1 MLKEA
6 LQYILEGMRPETHDL
21 CGRAYVITPSGA
33 QEVTETPIV
42 PATLQLHSL
51 DSIVKMIR
59 TEAIHLADANTPALF
74 VNIPSP
80 TNVTCFSQPDF
91 TQRCVRAVFYS
102 AGATDV
108 PGWDAKVTLGFEE
121 AQIALRTRFQETGDS
136 LYAMKLVNDISL
148 GAKVIYNDN
157 GVANHRHHEERCL
170 PADQRGN
177 PPHRQA
183 PSLPHLPGGRAAGE
197 HLPHPHQ

>member
-6 LQYILEGMRPETHDL
+6 LQYILDGMRPEIQDL
-21 CGRAYVITPSGA
+21 CGRAYVITHSGA
-33 QEVTETPIV
+33 QEVIETPIAPDTV
-42 PATLQLHSL
+42 PLHSL

-59 TEAIHLADANTPALF
+59 TEAIHLEDVNTPALF

-80 TNVTCFSQPDF
+80 TNVVCFSQPDCE
-91 TQRCVRAVFYS
+91 QRCHRTVYYS
-102 AGATDV
+102 ADATDV

-148 GAKVIYNDN
+148 GAKVIYP
-157 GVANHRHHEERCL
+157 E
-170 PADQRGN
+170 
-177 PPHRQA
+177 
-183 PSLPHLPGGRAAGE
+183 RAARRRARRC
-197 HLPHPHQ
+197 